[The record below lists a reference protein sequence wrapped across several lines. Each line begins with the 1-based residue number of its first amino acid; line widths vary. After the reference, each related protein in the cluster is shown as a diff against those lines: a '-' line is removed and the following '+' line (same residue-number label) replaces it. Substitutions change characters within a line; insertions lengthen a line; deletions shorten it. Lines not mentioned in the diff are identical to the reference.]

1 MSDLHALQA
10 ALAAEHATIYGY
22 GVAGAVLRGADRQYA
37 EAALTTHLGI
47 RDQLTA
53 LVTARHASPLVAQP
67 AYRLPM
73 PVTDRSSARAL
84 AVHLEEGCAGTQWDL
99 VAASAPR
106 GHVRSLAIGWL
117 SGAAVRAA
125 HWGARQALPG
135 QPS

>member
-1 MSDLHALQA
+1 MTDLEALQA

-22 GVAGAVLRGADRQYA
+22 GVAGATLRGPDRNYA
-37 EAALTTHLGI
+37 VSALTAHQRI

-53 LVTARHASPLVAQP
+53 VITARHASPVVAEP

-73 PVTDRSSARAL
+73 PVTGRTSARAL
-84 AVHLEEGCAGTQWDL
+84 AAHLEEGGAGTQWDL
-99 VAASAPR
+99 VGASAA
-106 GHVRSLAIGWL
+106 GSHIRSLAIGWL
-117 SGAAVRAA
+117 SAAAVRAA

>member
-1 MSDLHALQA
+1 VTELDALQA

-22 GVAGAVLRGADRQYA
+22 GVAGANLRGADRRYA
-37 EAALTTHLGI
+37 VSALTAHLRI

-53 LVTARHASPLVAQP
+53 VITSRHASPVVAEP

-73 PVTDRSSARAL
+73 PVTDRPSARAL
-84 AVHLEEGCAGTQWDL
+84 AAHLEEGSAGSQWDL
-99 VAASAPR
+99 VEASAAG

-117 SGAAVRAA
+117 SGAAVRGA
-125 HWGARQALPG
+125 HWGAQQALPG

>member
-1 MSDLHALQA
+1 MSDLEALQT

-22 GVAGAVLRGADRQYA
+22 GVAGAVLRGADRRYA
-37 EAALTTHLGI
+37 LSGLSFHQRV

-53 LVTARHASPLVAQP
+53 LITARHASPVVAEP

-73 PVTDRSSARAL
+73 PVTDHASARAL
-84 AVHLEEGCAGTQWDL
+84 AAHLEQGGAGSQWDL
-99 VAASAPR
+99 VAASTAG

-117 SGAAVRAA
+117 TAAAVRGA